1 MVRRLDCGERRKQ
14 MKTWY
19 VTIEHTGTGRRY
31 TVPVLARTRTEA
43 ERKASGWPYTTDAYT
58 VLKGESK

>member
-1 MVRRLDCGERRKQ
+1 

-19 VTIEHTGTGRRY
+19 VTIEHTATGNRY

-58 VLKGESK
+58 VIKGESK